1 MSVRTHS
8 TALSILNWNQ
18 ALLISIDNC
27 QSLPLLRT
35 LFQLFQT
42 IPTVVSTGVGD
53 VPSKID
59 TMRWVQS
66 LSWLFHW
73 ISNRIRLWE
82 VPVCFQGVLGLLNG
96 ATVSPICVWRNN
108 REENEL
114 KITNKWM
121 ESVDEFDHICSF
133 RLSTLHT
140 FTSVEY
146 LKEQIGQMRV
156 QTKETLRIAILCIYL
171 AITNRPVIHPV
182 STLQAPESTISA
194 YNTLQH
200 FPLIIS

>member
-1 MSVRTHS
+1 
-8 TALSILNWNQ
+8 
-18 ALLISIDNC
+18 
-27 QSLPLLRT
+27 
-35 LFQLFQT
+35 
-42 IPTVVSTGVGD
+42 
-53 VPSKID
+53 
-59 TMRWVQS
+59 
-66 LSWLFHW
+66 
-73 ISNRIRLWE
+73 
-82 VPVCFQGVLGLLNG
+82 
-96 ATVSPICVWRNN
+96 
-108 REENEL
+108 
-114 KITNKWM
+114 M

-194 YNTLQH
+194 YNTLQN